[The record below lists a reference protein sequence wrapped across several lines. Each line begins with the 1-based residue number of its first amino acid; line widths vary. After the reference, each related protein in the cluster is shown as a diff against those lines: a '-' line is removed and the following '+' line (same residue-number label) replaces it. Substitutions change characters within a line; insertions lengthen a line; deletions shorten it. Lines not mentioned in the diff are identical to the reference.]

1 MTRTTG
7 WVWSSLFF
15 VLLAVSL
22 TPAALVPSVK
32 PEAEHQRLGY
42 FVGKWTGSG
51 QIRPGPMGP
60 GGRFTSTD
68 TCEWFD
74 GGFAVVCRT
83 EGQTPNAL
91 VKTLGIMSY
100 SAEEEVYTYYGV
112 DNTKMT
118 MATVPR
124 GTVEGDT
131 WTYHDERPIDGQK
144 VKMRITLKEQSPTV
158 YTFLMEMQG
167 PDGQWLPFVES
178 RNTKV
183 D

>member
-83 EGQTPNAL
+83 EGTIIDNSGAYITSRQT
-91 VKTLGIMSY
+91 VRKFSFIQQY
-100 SAEEEVYTYYGV
+100 
-112 DNTKMT
+112 
-118 MATVPR
+118 
-124 GTVEGDT
+124 
-131 WTYHDERPIDGQK
+131 
-144 VKMRITLKEQSPTV
+144 
-158 YTFLMEMQG
+158 
-167 PDGQWLPFVES
+167 
-178 RNTKV
+178 
-183 D
+183 